1 MHSWFE
7 DVVGKDTTVV
17 KPISYPLENTGL
29 WGEAVRQRR
38 PVITNDCTAQ
48 SLESKD
54 FPEGLAAVR
63 RHMQIPVFDAERI
76 VAVAGVGDKGEE
88 YDEADVRQLTLLM
101 NGMWWQIKRK
111 RAEEALTAER
121 KLLIH
126 TCMDGIVAHDKAGT
140 IFTFNDTAARILGY
154 DPEEVIGKMNIREL
168 YAPGEAQEIDA
179 KMHNPEFGGTG
190 VIENYETRVRRK
202 DGTFI
207 PIWLSAQIFHEDDRE
222 IGVIGHFRDLRERKR
237 MEEELLHSE
246 RLAALGNMAA
256 HISHEI
262 KNPLIVIGGFAR
274 QILKDTRP
282 EAEEK
287 REKLQIIVDE
297 VKRLEDFLV
306 EVGGYAKISEPHLQ
320 AGDFNALIQ
329 ELCQRLE
336 PSLRERGMKLVLDLE
351 PNLPQVEFD
360 PGHMRQAVLNIA
372 KNGLEAMAEA
382 GTLTIST
389 KRQDEGI
396 VVEIAD
402 TGAGIPAKDLDK
414 IFQPFYST
422 KEKGSGLGLAITQK
436 IIEAHRGKI
445 AIESEPGKGTRV
457 LITLRVGNKR
467 L

>member
-1 MHSWFE
+1 
-7 DVVGKDTTVV
+7 V
-17 KPISYPLENTGL
+17 ENTGL

-38 PVITNDCTAQ
+38 PIIINDYADHR
-48 SLESKD
+48 SDSRD
-54 FPEGLAAVR
+54 FPDGLAAVR
-63 RHMQIPVFDAERI
+63 RHLHLPVFDGDRI
-76 VAVAGVGDKGEE
+76 VAVAGVGDKQED

-126 TCMDGIVAHDKAGT
+126 TCMDGILAHEKAGT
-140 IFTFNDTAARILGY
+140 IFIFNDTAARILGY
-154 DPEEVIGKMNIREL
+154 APEEVIGKMNIREL

-179 KMHNPEFGGTG
+179 KMHESALGGVG
-190 VIENYETRVRRK
+190 IIENYETLVRQK
-202 DGTFI
+202 DGTLI
-207 PIWLSAQIFHEDDRE
+207 PIWLSAQVFHEDDRE

-237 MEEELLHSE
+237 MEEELVRSE
-246 RLAALGNMAA
+246 RLAALGNMAS

-274 QILKDTRP
+274 QILKDTTP
-282 EAEEK
+282 DPQAN

-329 ELCQRLE
+329 ELGQRLG
-336 PSLRERGMKLVLDLE
+336 PSLQESGIQLVMDLD
-351 PNLPQVEFD
+351 PNLPQIQFD
-360 PGHMRQAVLNIA
+360 PGHMRQALLNIA
-372 KNGLEAMAEA
+372 KNGIEAMAA
-382 GTLTIST
+382 GGTLTISSR
-389 KRQDEGI
+389 RQGEEI
-396 VVEIAD
+396 VVELAD
-402 TGAGIPAKDLDK
+402 TGEGIPPEALEK

-422 KEKGSGLGLAITQK
+422 KDKGSGLGLAITQK
-436 IIEAHRGKI
+436 IIEAHHGKI

-457 LITLRVGNKR
+457 LLTFRVPN
-467 L
+467 